1 MRKTISRG
9 LISAASAAV
18 VLSSGLAA
26 AQPFPGGRDQG
37 RGPPG
42 GYQDRGPQ
50 GRGPQGR
57 GPQGGGCFPG
67 EHGDDCRERMR
78 AERRSNRHYV
88 YRDGRYEDQTGA
100 AIAGGILGFMLGAA
114 IAGSSQDRD
123 YYNTHRND
131 GGWRSRCSK
140 AYRSFDAGT
149 GTYMGADG
157 YRHYCT
163 R

>member
-1 MRKTISRG
+1 
-9 LISAASAAV
+9 
-18 VLSSGLAA
+18 
-26 AQPFPGGRDQG
+26 
-37 RGPPG
+37 
-42 GYQDRGPQ
+42 
-50 GRGPQGR
+50 
-57 GPQGGGCFPG
+57 
-67 EHGDDCRERMR
+67 MR